1 MKKFEVL
8 GTGCRK
14 CVQSAQD
21 IATVAK
27 ELGLEVDVEKVTD
40 PQRIMEYGVMSTPAV
55 ALDGRVVHTG
65 SVPGRDQIEAW
76 LTEPVAG

>member
-8 GTGCRK
+8 GTGCKK

-21 IATVAK
+21 IAAVAR

-40 PQRIMEYGVMSTPAV
+40 PERIMKYGVMSTPAV

-65 SVPGRDQIEAW
+65 SVPGRDKIEAW
-76 LTEPVAG
+76 LKDPAAG

>member
-8 GTGCRK
+8 GTGCKK

-21 IATVAK
+21 ILAFAK

-40 PQRIMEYGVMSTPAV
+40 PERIMEYGVMSTPAV
-55 ALDGRVVHTG
+55 VLDGRVVHTG

-76 LTEPVAG
+76 LKGPAAG